1 MDAKECIMTRRSVR
15 SFTSDPVHQS
25 DIEQI
30 LELAK
35 YAPSWKNS
43 QTVRYTLILDSELKR
58 EISDNCLM
66 DFKFNQGIVNYA
78 PAIVV
83 LSTVKSI
90 SGFEKDGR
98 FSTSKGTHW
107 ESFYAGIAAQTFCLA
122 AHENGFGTV
131 IMGVYDEGKVSKAVN
146 IPENQSVSALIA
158 IGRPAKEANPP
169 ARLAVSDL
177 LTVK

>member
-1 MDAKECIMTRRSVR
+1 MDAKECIMTRTSVR

-83 LSTVKSI
+83 LSTVKSFDA
-90 SGFEKDGR
+90 GF
-98 FSTSKGTHW
+98 
-107 ESFYAGIAAQTFCLA
+107 AAQRFCLA